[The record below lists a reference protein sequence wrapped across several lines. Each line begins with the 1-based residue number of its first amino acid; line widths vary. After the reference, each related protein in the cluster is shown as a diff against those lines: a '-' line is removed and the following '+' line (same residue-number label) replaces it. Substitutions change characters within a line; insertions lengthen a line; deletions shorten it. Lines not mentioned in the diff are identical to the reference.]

1 MLKYLEQK
9 TMPLDCIFSGHT
21 LLGKQITCKDNGK
34 AWLDCKVE
42 GLCLS
47 FEINY
52 YLIDSNK

>member
-1 MLKYLEQK
+1 MR
-9 TMPLDCIFSGHT
+9 LDFIFAGYT
-21 LLGKQITCKDNGK
+21 LLGKQITFKDNGK